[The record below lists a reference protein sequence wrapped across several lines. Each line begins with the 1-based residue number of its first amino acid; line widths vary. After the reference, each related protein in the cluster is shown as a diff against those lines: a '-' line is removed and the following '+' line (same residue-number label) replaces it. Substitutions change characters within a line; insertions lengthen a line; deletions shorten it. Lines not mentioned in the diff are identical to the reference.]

1 MHRFPTLS
9 NCDQGKPEDAF
20 QWAFVAL
27 PFEGSTP
34 FMIQPEA
41 RKEWSQLF
49 WDLGFRHFPELQT
62 RKVRPPIRGGTHTL
76 NPSVTVVDVN
86 DPDPEEFKGPDMS
99 AYTVHEQ
106 AIVAEQL
113 RHLQNQGDRPDVDE
127 TASVVADQFN
137 PADHSV
143 SYVLGYLHHAT
154 DFERRRVIAA
164 EMTGKR
170 RDGIMRRYKGI

>member
-1 MHRFPTLS
+1 MNSFPTLS
-9 NCDQGKPEDAF
+9 NCDQAVPAEAF

-41 RKEWSQLF
+41 RQEWSQLF
-49 WDLGFRHFPELQT
+49 WDLGFRHHRELQT
-62 RKVRPPIRGGTHTL
+62 RKVRPPIRGGAHTL
-76 NPSVTVVDVN
+76 NPSVTVVDV
-86 DPDPEEFKGPDMS
+86 DEPDPQQFTAPDMS
-99 AYTVHEQ
+99 DYTAHEQ

-113 RHLQNQGDRPDVDE
+113 RHLQNQGDRPDADE
-127 TASVVADQFN
+127 TASVVAEQFN

-143 SYVLGYLHHAT
+143 SYVLGYLHHAN
-154 DFERRRVIAA
+154 DYERRRVIAA

>member
-1 MHRFPTLS
+1 MQAFPTLAS
-9 NCDQGKPEDAF
+9 CDQGKPEEAF

-34 FMIQPEA
+34 FLIQPEA
-41 RKEWSQLF
+41 RPEWSQLF
-49 WDLGFRHFPELQT
+49 WDLGFRHHPELQT
-62 RKVRPPIRGGTHTL
+62 RKVRPPIRGGAHTL
-76 NPSVTVVDVN
+76 NPSVSVVDVN
-86 DPDPEEFKGPDMS
+86 DPDPEEFTAPNMAD
-99 AYTVHEQ
+99 YTAHEQ

-113 RHLQNQGDRPDVDE
+113 RHLQNQGDRPGPDD
-127 TASVVADQFN
+127 TAAVVGELFN

-154 DFERRRVIAA
+154 EYERRRVIAS